1 MQSNKPAI
9 SFPVKAATLLL
20 LAILF
25 LSSCSKT
32 ATPETPKVEGR
43 REQIGPASI
52 VVPKG
57 FIWQTVGNSS
67 ATIKGDFEIRIEL
80 FDCQGLKEGDLD
92 SLSPIIQEITKG
104 LKQKK
109 EVKVENIG
117 GKQCITVNSDGPKN
131 VFYAAIFPLDSQVA
145 AVYTSKMPLK
155 KMADMAIQV
164 VRSTTF

>member
-9 SFPVKAATLLL
+9 SFSVKAATLLL

-67 ATIKGDFEIRIEL
+67 AIIKGDFEIRIEL

-92 SLSPIIQEITKG
+92 SLSPIIQEITQE
-104 LKQKK
+104 LKQEK
-109 EVKVENIG
+109 EVQVENIG
-117 GKQCITVNSDGPKN
+117 GKQCVTVNSDGPKN
-131 VFYAAIFPLDSQVA
+131 VFYAAIFPLESQVA

-155 KMADMAIQV
+155 KMADMAVQV

>member
-1 MQSNKPAI
+1 MQSNKPAT
-9 SFPVKAATLLL
+9 SFSVKAATLLL
-20 LAILF
+20 LAFLF

-32 ATPETPKVEGR
+32 ATPETPRVEER
-43 REQIGPASI
+43 KEQIGPVSI
-52 VVPKG
+52 AVPKG

-67 ATIKGDFEIRIEL
+67 ATIKGDFEIKIEL

-92 SLSPIIQEITKG
+92 SLSPIIQEITQG
-104 LKQKK
+104 LKQEK
-109 EVKVENIG
+109 EVQVENIG

-131 VFYAAIFPLDSQVA
+131 VFYAAIFPLESQVT

-155 KMADMAIQV
+155 KTADMAIQV